1 MNSTE
6 QLSPGLHN
14 RSHSRIRLLSGL
26 LVLVSAAVITVHW
39 PALSAKT
46 LSFDDHQYLV
56 ENELVKNPSL
66 ASAGRFLKEVLEPST
81 VQGYYQPLTM
91 ISLMLDYAASGS
103 TDYLAPF
110 HRTSLALHTA
120 NTALIIVLLY
130 LLFGR
135 PLPAAA
141 AGILFGL
148 HPMTVEPIPWIG
160 ERKTLLA
167 AFFALWCLIFYIQFT
182 RKRNWKFYICCLG
195 MYVLSLM
202 SKPTST
208 PLPVLMLFLD
218 YWPLKRLKRRCLL
231 EKLPFFAIGFIS
243 AMITYIS
250 QDRTIGTRLP
260 TDYSLVRIPLILC
273 HNIIFYPF
281 KMIWPAKLSSHYAFP
296 EPLSLSHPMV
306 LTGVIGTL
314 VLVILLIASMRWT
327 RAVMTGWLFFFTA
340 IFPTMGIIGF
350 TNVIASDKF
359 AYLPSIGLL
368 MVLTAFLNWLCKT
381 TDTKI
386 ISRRIAAIIIVV
398 ILAVTEA
405 TATRR
410 YLAHWQ
416 NTESYYKH
424 MLTLTP
430 RAASLH
436 FNLAYEL
443 QSQNRLDE
451 AAEHYLQALSTNPND
466 TSSHNNL
473 GGILQSQG
481 KLQEAIEHY
490 KNALQIE
497 PDNVNSHTA
506 LGTVLSS
513 QGKLAEATACFH
525 LALEIKPDFAPAHY
539 NLANTLV
546 VQDKLDEAIT
556 HYGMAVR
563 FSPDY
568 APAQYNLGILLQ
580 RQGKLDKAISHYR
593 LAIQADPEFAQGYY
607 SLGNAL
613 AAMGEIDEAIRCYR
627 QALQI
632 KPDYAAA
639 LGKIARIWATHPNAD
654 YRDINQAT
662 QLAERAAQLTE
673 YKVADIL
680 DTLAAAYAAGGQLDK
695 ALETAQKALGLALSD
710 NDKELANHIRKQM
723 ETYKKTKP

>member
-1 MNSTE
+1 MNSTK
-6 QLSPGLHN
+6 QLTPGLHN
-14 RSHSRIRLLSGL
+14 RSHPRTGLLSGL
-26 LVLVSAAVITVHW
+26 LVLVSVAVITVHW

-56 ENELVKNPSL
+56 ENELVKNPSWS
-66 ASAGRFLKEVLEPST
+66 SAHRFLTEVLEPST

-91 ISLMLDYAASGS
+91 ISLMLDHAAGGN
-103 TDYLAPF
+103 TDYLVPF
-110 HRTSLALHTA
+110 HRTSLVLHTA

-135 PLPAAA
+135 PLPAVA

-167 AFFALWCLIFYIQFT
+167 AFFTLWCLIFYIRFT

-208 PLPVLMLFLD
+208 PLPMLMLFLD
-218 YWPLKRLKRRCLL
+218 YWPLKRLKRRCFI
-231 EKLPFFAIGFIS
+231 EKLPFFAIGFIF

-273 HNIIFYPF
+273 HNIIFYPL

-306 LTGVIGTL
+306 LTGVIGTF
-314 VLVILLIASMRWT
+314 VLISLLIVSMRWT
-327 RAVMTGWLFFFTA
+327 RAAMTGWLLFFTA

-359 AYLPSIGLL
+359 AYLPSIGVL
-368 MVLTAFLNWLCKT
+368 MVLTAFLSWLCKT
-381 TDTKI
+381 RDAKF
-386 ISRRIAAIIIVV
+386 ISRRTVTVIIVL
-398 ILAVTEA
+398 ILAVVEA

-410 YLAHWQ
+410 YLVHWQ
-416 NTESYYKH
+416 DTESYYKH

-430 RAASLH
+430 RVASLH

-451 AAEHYLQALSTNPND
+451 AADHYRHSLHTNPND
-466 TSSHNNL
+466 ASSYNNL
-473 GGILQSQG
+473 GAILQSQG
-481 KLQEAIEHY
+481 KLEEAIRHY
-490 KNALQIE
+490 QNALQIE

-513 QGKLAEATACFH
+513 QGKPVEAIGRFH
-525 LALEIKPDFAPAHY
+525 QALEIKPDYAPAHY

-546 VQDKLDEAIT
+546 I
-556 HYGMAVR
+556 
-563 FSPDY
+563 
-568 APAQYNLGILLQ
+568 
-580 RQGKLDKAISHYR
+580 QG
-593 LAIQADPEFAQGYY
+593 
-607 SLGNAL
+607 
-613 AAMGEIDEAIRCYR
+613 
-627 QALQI
+627 
-632 KPDYAAA
+632 
-639 LGKIARIWATHPNAD
+639 
-654 YRDINQAT
+654 
-662 QLAERAAQLTE
+662 
-673 YKVADIL
+673 
-680 DTLAAAYAAGGQLDK
+680 
-695 ALETAQKALGLALSD
+695 
-710 NDKELANHIRKQM
+710 
-723 ETYKKTKP
+723 